1 VRSHLFNLSK
11 PRVFGLLMVV
21 SAICLL
27 LPDRYTRPVRGA
39 VQFFVPFQDAAYRFT
54 QMLADHVD
62 DLAAPEP
69 TRRQHRELLK
79 QAHAMQNRLVAIET
93 ECQQLRR
100 ENEFLVGFRRD
111 AALAGARLV
120 PARVFARNAAG
131 FTEAMAIG
139 RGRQTGVTDDD
150 YVASR
155 LLIAHGRDTPL
166 RTAMAVTGSEYLIG
180 RIDHADSFTA
190 RVVLFDDPRRPAQQ
204 ICIGRLSNE
213 GLTVFSRTD
222 SATGRQREQRF
233 LLTGKGDGRM
243 LIEQVPAEYV
253 EDERSDTGAE
263 AGSTIRVG
271 DLAVTVATDPS
282 LPTRM
287 VIGQIVQSSQ
297 DPTNPLLCDLE
308 VRCPI
313 DPTRL
318 QWVYA
323 IDMSPPAR

>member
-1 VRSHLFNLSK
+1 VRNQLFNLSK
-11 PRVFGLLMVV
+11 TKVFGLLMAV
-21 SAICLL
+21 SVIGLL
-27 LPDRYTRPVRGA
+27 LPNRYTRPVRGA

-69 TRRQHRELLK
+69 TRRQHRELLE

-111 AALAGARLV
+111 AALSGAKLV
-120 PARVFARNAAG
+120 PARVFARSAAG
-131 FTEAMAIG
+131 FSETLAIG
-139 RGRQTGVTDDD
+139 RGRQTGVTDHD

-166 RTAMAVTGSEYLIG
+166 RTAMAVAGSEYLIG
-180 RIDHADSFTA
+180 LVDRADSFTA
-190 RVVLFDDPRRPAQQ
+190 RVVLFNDPNCPPQQ

-222 SATGRQREQRF
+222 PATGRQREQRF

-243 LIEQVPAEYV
+243 LVEQVPAEYV
-253 EDERSDTGAE
+253 EDERSDAGAE

-287 VIGQIVQSSQ
+287 VIGQVVQSSR
-297 DPTNPLLCDLE
+297 DPINPLICDLD

-318 QWVYA
+318 QWVYV
-323 IDMSPPAR
+323 IDMSPPTR